1 MAILLPILIMLVL
14 GVVTASRAYNA
25 QLTLTHATREGVR
38 VLAVTG
44 DQAAAV
50 SATVNAA
57 TSLDAGDLTVVAG
70 GCEPGEPTEVSASY
84 PFEWSI
90 PFAGT
95 HHVTLTST
103 AVMRCGG

>member
-1 MAILLPILIMLVL
+1 MAIVLPILIMLVL
-14 GVVTASRAYNA
+14 GIVTASRAYNA

-44 DQAAAV
+44 DQNAAV
-50 SATVNAA
+50 AATVAAA
-57 TSLDAGDLTVVAG
+57 TSLDPNDLTVVADI
-70 GCEPGEPTEVSASY
+70 CDPGYPTQVSANY

-95 HHVTLTST
+95 HHLTLSST
-103 AVMRCGG
+103 AVMRCAG